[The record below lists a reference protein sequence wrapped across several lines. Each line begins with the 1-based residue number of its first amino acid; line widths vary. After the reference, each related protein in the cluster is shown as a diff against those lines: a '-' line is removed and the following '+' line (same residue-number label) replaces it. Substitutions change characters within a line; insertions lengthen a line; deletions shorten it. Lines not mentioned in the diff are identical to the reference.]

1 MRINALSMARGVLTV
16 LIGFGILVA
25 FKDISSKCTTLPT
38 NTYLVL
44 GLCTGTALILG
55 AIDLLRVLHRMGM
68 QDITDHVTD
77 EGEDWRRTYKAL
89 YYEFSPFFKSG
100 NDVLVPQAVVPG
112 DLGRRVSEALLS
124 VSTSKT

>member
-1 MRINALSMARGVLTV
+1 MRVNALRMARGALMVLV
-16 LIGFGILVA
+16 GFGILIS
-25 FKDISSKCTTLPT
+25 FKDISARCDAVHN

-55 AIDLLRVLHRMGM
+55 AIDLLRVLHKMGM

-89 YYEFSPFFKSG
+89 YYEFSPF
-100 NDVLVPQAVVPG
+100 
-112 DLGRRVSEALLS
+112 
-124 VSTSKT
+124 SKAETTY